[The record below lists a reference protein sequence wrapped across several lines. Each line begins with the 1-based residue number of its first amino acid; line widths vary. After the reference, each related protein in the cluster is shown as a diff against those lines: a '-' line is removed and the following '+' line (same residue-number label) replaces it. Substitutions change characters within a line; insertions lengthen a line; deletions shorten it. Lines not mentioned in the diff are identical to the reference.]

1 MAKTV
6 WVKNLKTGLV
16 WLVDAEHA
24 ARLLESGEYERA
36 KGERQGRQDD
46 AKGAKHKRQDAEK
59 SKGAKGERR
68 GAKKGKGAKKVR

>member
-6 WVKNLKTGLV
+6 WVRNLKTGLV

-46 AKGAKHKRQDAEK
+46 AKGAKRKRQDAKE
-59 SKGAKGERR
+59 AKN
-68 GAKKGKGAKKVR
+68 AKRKRK